1 MSQVMSGDA
10 QLHAAVLRA
19 AAGAAKDTPGVAF
32 LRPGLGELLRGT
44 VARTA
49 GTGSGSRSAPGPD
62 SRSASGSG
70 SRSAPGT
77 GSGGGS
83 SPPGR
88 GGRVSGVRA
97 DHGPGPGPWRIRV
110 HLAVRRGHRALDVVR
125 AVRPRVTAAVQEA
138 LRTAGEAAPE
148 VAVTVTVTD
157 IT

>member
-10 QLHAAVLRA
+10 QVHAAVLRA

-32 LRPGLGELLRGT
+32 LRPGLGELLRGA
-44 VARTA
+44 VARTPGFGPA
-49 GTGSGSRSAPGPD
+49 SRA
-62 SRSASGSG
+62 ASGPGSPSPSG
-70 SRSAPGT
+70 LT
-77 GSGGGS
+77 
-83 SPPGR
+83 
-88 GGRVSGVRA
+88 GRVPGVRA
-97 DHGPGPGPWRIRV
+97 DHGPGPGPWRVRV

>member
-1 MSQVMSGDA
+1 MSQVMKGDA

-44 VARTA
+44 VARTT
-49 GTGSGSRSAPGPD
+49 GTGSGAVSRPGGDSPAPSA
-62 SRSASGSG
+62 
-70 SRSAPGT
+70 
-77 GSGGGS
+77 
-83 SPPGR
+83 R
-88 GGRVSGVRA
+88 GGRVPGVRA
-97 DHGPGPGPWRIRV
+97 DRGPGPGAWRIRV

-125 AVRPRVTAAVQEA
+125 AVRPRVMAAVQEA
-138 LRTAGEAAPE
+138 VRTAGEAAPE

>member
-44 VARTA
+44 VARTT
-49 GTGSGSRSAPGPD
+49 GTGSGAASRP
-62 SRSASGSG
+62 RSASRSGAGSP
-70 SRSAPGT
+70 APAV
-77 GSGGGS
+77 
-83 SPPGR
+83 R
-88 GGRVSGVRA
+88 GGRVPGVRA
-97 DHGPGPGPWRIRV
+97 DRGPGSGAWRIRV

-138 LRTAGEAAPE
+138 ARTAGEAAPE

>member
-44 VARTA
+44 VARTT
-49 GTGSGSRSAPGPD
+49 GTGSGAASRPGSASRSGAGAP
-62 SRSASGSG
+62 
-70 SRSAPGT
+70 AP
-77 GSGGGS
+77 SV
-83 SPPGR
+83 R
-88 GGRVSGVRA
+88 GGRVPGVRA
-97 DHGPGPGPWRIRV
+97 DRGSGPGAWRIRV

-138 LRTAGEAAPE
+138 VRAAGEAAPE

>member
-1 MSQVMSGDA
+1 MSHVMSGDA
-10 QLHAAVLRA
+10 QRHAAVLRA

-32 LRPGLGELLRGT
+32 LRPGLGELLRGA
-44 VARTA
+44 VARTPGSGSA
-49 GTGSGSRSAPGPD
+49 SRTGSG
-62 SRSASGSG
+62 SGSG
-70 SRSAPGT
+70 SRSASGA
-77 GSGGGS
+77 GSP
-83 SPPGR
+83 SPSGR
-88 GGRVSGVRA
+88 TGRVPGVRA

>member
-1 MSQVMSGDA
+1 MSQTMSGDA

-49 GTGSGSRSAPGPD
+49 GTGSGSRSASGPG

-70 SRSAPGT
+70 SGV
-77 GSGGGS
+77 GS

-138 LRTAGEAAPE
+138 LRTADEAAPE

>member
-1 MSQVMSGDA
+1 MSQVMKGDA
-10 QLHAAVLRA
+10 QLHAAILRA

-44 VARTA
+44 VARTT
-49 GTGSGSRSAPGPD
+49 GTGSGAASRP
-62 SRSASGSG
+62 
-70 SRSAPGT
+70 
-77 GSGGGS
+77 GGGS
-83 SPPGR
+83 PAPSVR
-88 GGRVSGVRA
+88 GGRVPGVRA
-97 DHGPGPGPWRIRV
+97 DRGPGPGAWRIRV

-138 LRTAGEAAPE
+138 VRTAGEAAPE

>member
-1 MSQVMSGDA
+1 MSQIMSGDA

-44 VARTA
+44 VARST
-49 GTGSGSRSAPGPD
+49 GTGSGARPGPGTVSRSGA
-62 SRSASGSG
+62 GS
-70 SRSAPGT
+70 P
-77 GSGGGS
+77 
-83 SPPGR
+83 SPSGR
-88 GGRVSGVRA
+88 GGRVPGVRA
-97 DHGPGPGPWRIRV
+97 DRGPGPGPWRIRV

-125 AVRPRVTAAVQEA
+125 AVRPRVRSAVQET
-138 LRTAGEAAPE
+138 LRTAGEAPPE